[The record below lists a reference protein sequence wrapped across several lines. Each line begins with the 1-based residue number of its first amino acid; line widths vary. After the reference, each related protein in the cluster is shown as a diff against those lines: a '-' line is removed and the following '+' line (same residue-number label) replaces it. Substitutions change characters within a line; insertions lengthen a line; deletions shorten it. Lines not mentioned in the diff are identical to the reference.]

1 MCVYHIFLTHFGLMN
16 TRDFHILFIIINAA
30 VDIGVH
36 ISFQISVFVFL
47 RYILRNGITGLY
59 SISIFYSVL
68 GSLHSVLHSG
78 CANLHSHSS
87 MEGLLSLYILAN
99 TCYFLSF

>member
-1 MCVYHIFLTHFGLMN
+1 MN

-59 SISIFYSVL
+59 SISIFSVL
-68 GSLHSVLHSG
+68 GSLHSALHSG
-78 CANLHSHSS
+78 CASLHSHSS
-87 MEGLLSLYILAN
+87 MEGLPSLYILAN

>member
-1 MCVYHIFLTHFGLMN
+1 MN

-47 RYILRNGITGLY
+47 RYIPRNGITGLY
-59 SISIFYSVL
+59 SISIFSFL
-68 GSLHSVLHSG
+68 ESLHSVLHSG
-78 CANLHSHSS
+78 CANLHSHSGIG
-87 MEGLLSLYILAN
+87 GLPSLHILAN